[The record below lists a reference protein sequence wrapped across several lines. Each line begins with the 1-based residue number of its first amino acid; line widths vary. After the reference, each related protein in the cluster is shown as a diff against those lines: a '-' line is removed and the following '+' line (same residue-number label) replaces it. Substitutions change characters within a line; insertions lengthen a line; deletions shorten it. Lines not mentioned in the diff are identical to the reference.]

1 MKIKQLTTS
10 TIKDLKLSLKERSA
24 EIEVLKEM
32 VKSANLESKAK
43 EIDIQRL
50 KNKLLRIENSSDT
63 ARIRQHSANPSVSK
77 SPKRL
82 NNRNEIILET
92 DAKFEQTGKDNIY
105 DIPKM
110 NKSRQQEWEEA
121 VELDRVLEVERREKS
136 LKRL

>member
-24 EIEVLKEM
+24 EIEVLNEM

-63 ARIRQHSANPSVSK
+63 ARIRQHSVNPSVSK

-110 NKSRQQEWEEA
+110 NKSR
-121 VELDRVLEVERREKS
+121 
-136 LKRL
+136 